1 MNDKKLYR
9 KIYTLALTTFKKY
22 QGEETA
28 PEPIL
33 FFLAFIYSQLHM
45 DNDGNVPIFIF
56 SILLLLGFRIN
67 VLYFLPIQ
75 LGAQHWESMIQI
87 ILSLLSCNRKFKIML
102 FGFSIISSNFSGIS
116 GYTAV
121 FLGSLYC
128 VC

>member
-1 MNDKKLYR
+1 MIDKKLSS
-9 KIYTLALTTFKKY
+9 KIWTQALTIFKKY

-28 PEPIL
+28 LEPTL
-33 FFLAFIYSQLHM
+33 FFLTFIYSQLHM
-45 DNDGNVPIFIF
+45 ENDGNFPIFILG
-56 SILLLLGFRIN
+56 ILLLLGFRIN
-67 VLYFLPIQ
+67 ILYFLPIQ
-75 LGAQHWESMIQI
+75 IGVIHWESMIQI